1 MKMLIPVI
9 LALIGLLGG
18 LAAGHFLKPPPE
30 EHAEAGADGHGA
42 AAEHGGDGGH
52 GGDDGHGGGHGDGHA
67 DMGGEDPRDIPTPED
82 HDPEEAAKYEYVQ
95 LDKQFVVPIVDQA
108 RVQAMII
115 MSLSIETTAEQ
126 RDLVHRREPKLRDVF
141 LQVLFRHATSG
152 GFDGVFTGGQVMADL
167 RAALRDAGQGV
178 LGEAAH
184 DVLVTDIVRQDM

>member
-1 MKMLIPVI
+1 MKMLIPLI
-9 LALIGLLGG
+9 LALIGLGGG

-30 EHAEAGADGHGA
+30 KPEGEEMAHGEGGEAHG
-42 AAEHGGDGGH
+42 
-52 GGDDGHGGGHGDGHA
+52 DGHGGGHGDGHEA
-67 DMGGEDPRDIPTPED
+67 GHGDGHDAGAEDPHDIPTPED

-95 LDKQFVVPIVDQA
+95 LDKQFVVPLVDHA
-108 RVQAMII
+108 RVKSMII
-115 MSLSIETTAEQ
+115 MSLTIETTAEQ
-126 RDLVHRREPKLRDVF
+126 RELVHQREPKLRDVF
-141 LQVLFRHATSG
+141 LQVLFRHAHSG